1 MSSIDILRGCS
12 HARRNARRRRCLQLG
27 TAMLLGVV
35 SCSSLGRAAGPVISD
50 RPGFTDT
57 PSVLPAGGVQLEA
70 GLTADDT
77 PGVRYTSIGET
88 LVRVGVGAALEARLF
103 GNSFARRQEDGGQS
117 VGDLEDPKLGIKLRV
132 RELPDTVHSF
142 APRVALLIAAAL
154 PIRGSAVSTGRA
166 LPEGKFAL
174 SWNLP
179 HGASFFSNLGYA
191 AVVADDGSRR
201 ARPFMTGAAW
211 YAASPTLS
219 LFLEAYDAR
228 GDIRHLVTPAR
239 LGDAGVTRLLS
250 DRFQVDVRIGRS
262 LRRDRPE
269 RFAGVGLSRRW

>member
-1 MSSIDILRGCS
+1 MSAIGTLHDC
-12 HARRNARRRRCLQLG
+12 RRAQHDVRPNRLAGLG

-35 SCSSLGRAAGPVISD
+35 SCSSLGRALGPVISD

-57 PSVLPAGGVQLEA
+57 PSVLPAGGIELET

-88 LVRVGVGAALEARLF
+88 LVRVGVGAGLEARLF
-103 GNSFARRQEDGGQS
+103 GNSYARRREDGGRTAQ
-117 VGDLEDPKLGIKLRV
+117 GFEDPKLGIKLRV
-132 RELPDTVHSF
+132 RDLPDSVHAF
-142 APRVALLIAAAL
+142 VPRVALLLAAAL
-154 PIRGSAVSTGRA
+154 PVPDSPVASRRV

-174 SWNLP
+174 SWTLP
-179 HGASFFSNLGYA
+179 HGASFFSNVGYA

-201 ARPFMTGAAW
+201 ARPFVTGAAW
-211 YAASPTLS
+211 YAASPKLS
-219 LFLEAYDAR
+219 LFLEAFDAR
-228 GDIRHLVTPAR
+228 GDARHSVAPAR

-250 DRFQVDVRIGRS
+250 DRLQVDVRIGRS

-269 RFAGVGLSRRW
+269 RFTGLGLARRW

>member
-1 MSSIDILRGCS
+1 MSATGTLHDD
-12 HARRNARRRRCLQLG
+12 RRAQYDVCRRRSVQLG

-57 PSVLPAGGVQLEA
+57 PSVLPAGGIQLEA
-70 GLTADDT
+70 GLTSDDT

-88 LVRVGVGAALEARLF
+88 LVRVGVGAGVEARLF
-103 GNSFARRQEDGGQS
+103 GNSYARRQEDGGRS
-117 VGDLEDPKLGIKLRV
+117 VGGLEDPKLGIKLRV
-132 RELPDTVHSF
+132 RELPDSVHSF
-142 APRVALLIAAAL
+142 APRVALLMAAAL
-154 PIRGSAVSTGRA
+154 PVGGSPVSTGHA

-179 HGASFFSNLGYA
+179 HGASFFSNVGYA
-191 AVVADDGSRR
+191 AVIADDGSRR

-211 YAASPTLS
+211 YAASPKLS